1 MSKLDKI
8 LDKLENLEEE
18 VKRRFDG
25 VDQNTVGL
33 SQRIDN
39 LDEEMLKVKHA
50 VRGLGLEFEKFR
62 SEQRVQKE
70 VLLEL
75 RNQNLGSRLTA
86 LEKRAF

>member
-50 VRGLGLEFEKFR
+50 VRGLGLEFENFR
-62 SEQRVQKE
+62 SEQQVQKE

-75 RNQNLGSRLTA
+75 RHQKLDERLGVI
-86 LEKRAF
+86 EKRSF